1 MSPPKSSPRNP
12 DNAGVLSPSVGQEP
26 GLRHWPGRWWPS
38 SYWGAEPKI
47 LSPSGDPLPKSTGKH
62 RYFSTD
68 LAGAVSKG
76 QIEHC
81 TQVPPHAHLS
91 PFPRSVVS
99 PSPSLSVPTDH
110 DRGLPHCPQPGWLTS
125 PTPQVSPWGLHPPPS
140 ISALPRLFHM
150 PTKVPW
156 ALFSR

>member
-1 MSPPKSSPRNP
+1 MSPPKSSPQNP

-26 GLRHWPGRWWPS
+26 GLGHWPGRWWPS

-47 LSPSGDPLPKSTGKH
+47 LSPRGDLLPKSTGKH

-81 TQVPPHAHLS
+81 TQVSLPAPTS
-91 PFPRSVVS
+91 P
-99 PSPSLSVPTDH
+99 PSPALLFLPAPLSL
-110 DRGLPHCPQPGWLTS
+110 GLPHCPQPGWLTS

-150 PTKVPW
+150 PTKAPW